1 MIPYLT
7 RRAVHSAG
15 ALLGLLSAVFFLAR
29 LTGDPT
35 DLFLPLDATHTF
47 DQSDHEG
54 ATISADE
61 IARIT
66 RSNLD
71 PEFCRVV
78 GTEQLIA
85 ELRQAAAA

>member
-1 MIPYLT
+1 MCCET
-7 RRAVHSAG
+7 TARVGSD
-15 ALLGLLSAVFFLAR
+15 LGFEVSFAI
-29 LTGDPT
+29 
-35 DLFLPLDATHTF
+35 DATHTF

-66 RSNLD
+66 RANLD

-85 ELRQAAAA
+85 ELQQAAAA